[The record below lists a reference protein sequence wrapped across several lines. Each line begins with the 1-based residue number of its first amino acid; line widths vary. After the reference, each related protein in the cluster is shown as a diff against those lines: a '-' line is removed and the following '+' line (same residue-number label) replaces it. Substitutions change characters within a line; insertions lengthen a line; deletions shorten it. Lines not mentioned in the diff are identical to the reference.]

1 MVVGHLA
8 QLVGARLEAFSE
20 VVAEGKQLDQVL
32 NQQLQDH
39 LFSGV
44 DLEGVLLEHPDTLPQ
59 EWENAHD
66 VVVLPLLDK
75 FNLRELEV
83 VLLLEL
89 SLGREVGSCLVYLEG
104 LPQGQVGLCQ
114 HVLDQEQILSCGID
128 GVGRE

>member
-44 DLEGVLLEHPDTLPQ
+44 DLEGVLLEHPDALLQ
-59 EWENAHD
+59 EGKNAHD

-89 SLGREVGSCLVYLEG
+89 SLGR
-104 LPQGQVGLCQ
+104 
-114 HVLDQEQILSCGID
+114 
-128 GVGRE
+128 